1 MNEEIKEAV
10 KAFYENSHLEKVKE
24 KFEETANQQE
34 LKGIEKYGQLLD
46 PLDNYDWLKMAAEEQ
61 VDGFKYL
68 VAEMEKRKFIVN
80 KLRNLIDHKSEWGSY
95 EEIMHWLDEL
105 GGKES

>member
-10 KAFYENSHLEKVKE
+10 KAFYENNHLEKVKE

-34 LKGIEKYGQLLD
+34 LKGIEKYGQPLD
-46 PLDNYDWLKMAAEEQ
+46 PLDNYDWLKMALEEQ
-61 VDGFKYL
+61 VDGTKYL

-80 KLRNLIDHKSEWGSY
+80 KIKRLLVTKQDWINYDEV
-95 EEIMHWLDEL
+95 MHWLDEL
-105 GGKES
+105 EGKS